1 MLHLV
6 SIYRMMC
13 DQPPVMTSFFMEMAI
28 QFRFVCTCA
37 CTHVHVHTH
46 THPIATARTVEMI

>member
-46 THPIATARTVEMI
+46 TPHSHSKDG